1 MRQVFRN
8 PGEVDGMSEQDHK
21 PALSEADYMRLLLQH
36 ENALRAFAR
45 SLLPNWDAVDD
56 VIQEASVIMWQ
67 KLSQLDDEEGFLP
80 WGKVIVRFHCY
91 RCLEQRKRKG
101 AAFSDGLIAIL
112 ADEAE
117 GIDEAEHSKRR
128 QALESCLGKLSHS
141 QRELVFA
148 PYLHHGRITELAEH
162 GGTSANALYKKLGRL
177 RDRLRNCV
185 KERLIHT

>member
-1 MRQVFRN
+1 M
-8 PGEVDGMSEQDHK
+8 QDNQDK
-21 PALSEADYMRLLLQH
+21 STLTEADFMRLLLRH

-45 SLLPNWDAVDD
+45 SLLPGWDAVDD
-56 VIQEASVIMWQ
+56 VIQDASVIMWQ

-91 RCLEQRKRKG
+91 RYLEQKKRKG
-101 AAFSDGLIAIL
+101 AVFSNELVAIL
-112 ADEAE
+112 AEEAE
-117 GIDEAEHSKRR
+117 QISEAEHSKRR
-128 QALESCLGKLSHS
+128 QALESCLGTLSS
-141 QRELVFA
+141 PERELVLA

-185 KERLIHT
+185 KERLAHA

>member
-1 MRQVFRN
+1 
-8 PGEVDGMSEQDHK
+8 MSDNQEK
-21 PALSEADYMRLLLQH
+21 STLTEADFMRLLLQH
-36 ENALRAFAR
+36 ENALRAFSR
-45 SLLPNWDAVDD
+45 SLLPGWDAVDD
-56 VIQEASVIMWQ
+56 VTQDASVIMWQ

-91 RCLEQRKRKG
+91 RYLEQKKRKG
-101 AAFSDGLIAIL
+101 AVFSNELVAIL

-117 GIDEAEHSKRR
+117 QINEAEHSKRR
-128 QALESCLGKLSHS
+128 RALESCLGKLSDPE
-141 QRELVFA
+141 RELVLA

-185 KERLIHT
+185 KERQVQA